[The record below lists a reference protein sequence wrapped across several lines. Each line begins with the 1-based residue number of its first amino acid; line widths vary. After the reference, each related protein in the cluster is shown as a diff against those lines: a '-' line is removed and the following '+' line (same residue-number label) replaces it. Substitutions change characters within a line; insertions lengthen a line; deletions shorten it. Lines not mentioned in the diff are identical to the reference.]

1 MKALILLAGKA
12 RRMGKMTE
20 NLPKTLLNVNGK
32 PILQWM
38 IDSLLHEGIDDF
50 IFVVGFL
57 QDKLRTFIS
66 ENYPD
71 LNVTWITNELYGTT
85 NTSYSVL
92 LTREVVL
99 SSGQPIILI
108 NGDVVLDRRVIHE
121 VLLAPT
127 ATALAVR
134 LDRVAEEEVKFRL
147 NERKEIIEIGKHINP
162 AEADGESV
170 GINRLSADL
179 LKKLYP
185 ILERRIKDEEHGA
198 MEFYEASFNES
209 IHKGEIYG
217 IADVTRFPVM
227 EIDTVSDYEEA
238 KEVVKGRLK
247 E

>member
-20 NLPKTLLNVNGK
+20 NLPKTLLKVNGK

-38 IDSLLHEGIDDF
+38 IDSLLHEGVEDF

-57 QDKLRTFIS
+57 QDKLRNYIS

-71 LNVTWITNELYGTT
+71 LKVTWITNELYGST

-92 LTREVVL
+92 LTRDVVL
-99 SSGQPIILI
+99 SSGEPILLI

-121 VLLAPT
+121 VLHAPH
-127 ATALAVR
+127 ATSLAVR

-162 AEADGESV
+162 AKADGESV
-170 GINRLSADL
+170 GINRLSVDL
-179 LKKLYP
+179 LQKLYP

-209 IHKGEIYG
+209 IHKGEVYG

-227 EIDTVSDYEEA
+227 EIDTVADYEEA
-238 KEVVKGRLK
+238 KEAVRGKL
-247 E
+247 EE